1 MNEIIVIGLGYVGL
15 PLAVTAAKNGYQV
28 TGFDINVTKV
38 KKLKIGVSE
47 ISDITEYDLLDLQ
60 EKGYLKLVN
69 SLPNFT
75 DPSIFV
81 IAVPTPLDGN
91 RDPDLSYLKDACLK
105 ISEVISDGSLVIN
118 ESTSY
123 VGTLTEFIKPIIE
136 KFSKAMGLHFA
147 VAPERI
153 DPGNRIWNLA
163 NTPRVIGGIANCC
176 TELAINFYHT
186 FCKEVIKVSSP
197 EVAETTKLLENT
209 FRQVNIALI
218 NEIAYLTKS
227 FNISMH
233 EVVDAAATKPFGFM
247 AFRPGI
253 GVGGHCIPVDPVYL
267 TYSGDKNNVE
277 MELVKLSNLK
287 NQKQIHYVLNSVISE
302 FNGCLIG
309 KKIQI
314 VGIAYKKNIS
324 DTRESPALEL
334 LNELRKLGALVTW
347 HDPVVQEF
355 KGEKSQDLQLD
366 LDIGMIITPHDAI
379 DFHIWGD
386 NKFKVLDFSSG
397 QQILGLP
404 KFF

>member
-1 MNEIIVIGLGYVGL
+1 MNQVIIFGLGYVGL
-15 PLAVTAAKNGYQV
+15 PLAVIAAKNGYQV
-28 TGFDINVTKV
+28 TGFDINETKV
-38 KKLKIGVSE
+38 EELKIGVSE
-47 ISDITEYDLLDLQ
+47 ISDITEYELLDLQ
-60 EKGYLKLVN
+60 EKGYLKFVN
-69 SLPNFT
+69 SLPKFR
-75 DPSIFV
+75 DSSIFV
-81 IAVPTPLDGN
+81 IAVPTPLDSN
-91 RDPDLSYLKDACLK
+91 RDPDLSYLKEACLK
-105 ISEVISDGSLVIN
+105 ISEVISDGSLVIT

-136 KFSKAMGLHFA
+136 KFSNAKGLHFA

-153 DPGNRIWNLA
+153 DPGNRNWNLA
-163 NTPRVIGGIANCC
+163 NTPRVIGGFTNRCA
-176 TELAINFYHT
+176 ELAINFYHA

-209 FRQVNIALI
+209 FRQVNIALV

-227 FNISMH
+227 INISMH

-247 AFRPGI
+247 EFRPGI

-267 TYSGDKNNVE
+267 SYSGDKNNVE
-277 MELVKLSNLK
+277 MGLVKLSNLK
-287 NQKQIHYVLNSVISE
+287 NQKQINYVLNSIVSD
-302 FNGCLIG
+302 FKGSVIG

-334 LNELRKLGALVTW
+334 LNELRKLGASVTW

-355 KGEKSQDLQLD
+355 KGEKSQSLQLD
-366 LDIGMIITPHDAI
+366 LDIGLIITPHDAI
-379 DFHIWGD
+379 DFHIWSD

-397 QQILGLP
+397 KQILGLP